1 MAERAEPNGI
11 GAGLWE
17 HVFDAGV
24 GDLSRIRSGRPG
36 RKRALVESTQQGEVP
51 AIAAL
56 IVFIAVTL
64 SRRANLRRMM
74 KGDENVTFWKKGKD
88 EGRKRLTFK
97 RRNNEALINVRLDRF
112 RSASGGDRKLLGDAK
127 RLEHREPHR
136 EEQVLPQY
144 FR

>member
-24 GDLSRIRSGRPG
+24 GDLSCIRSGRLG
-36 RKRALVESTQQGEVP
+36 RKGALVESTQQGEVP

-56 IVFIAVTL
+56 IVFIAATL

-74 KGDENVTFWKKGKD
+74 KGDENVTFWKKG
-88 EGRKRLTFK
+88 RM
-97 RRNNEALINVRLDRF
+97 
-112 RSASGGDRKLLGDAK
+112 
-127 RLEHREPHR
+127 R
-136 EEQVLPQY
+136 EENVQ
-144 FR
+144 RSNDG